1 MKKIL
6 SILLSVI
13 LLFSI
18 VMPVSAAI
26 QMDQITVI
34 ADSFDNTIYDEY
46 QQVVI
51 TTETIDFLAYADSI
65 IIDVIGTD
73 KDLIKNITIID
84 HHKII
89 FDMMMFG
96 ASEGSYTVVIDYKD
110 GITPMEQWDTQS
122 IVVKEGHFD
131 FDDDPATVESILTN
145 GITIRFFN
153 KEIESTLVCM
163 VDDVNVD
170 CTKITDRI
178 FKVYPTADEV
188 LNKDEIE
195 IRLITQTGFYMKTLR
210 IIENEVYLEKETYS
224 REEPLAFYVYS
235 KVIEFP
241 TNSEAFSAIITGR
254 GRYIDIS
261 NVVVFTKQKVKL
273 YTPLPL
279 ATGTYNMEFTF
290 DGAEETYNFEFE
302 VVMQTVLDNLEL
314 DDSVLDFLEVDGN
327 DISLTLYDNQIYRY
341 IDSEKREID
350 LTAYTFE
357 TFTLDF
363 TNQALLILLEN
374 NLGLTINFS
383 DYQFILPYEKLSE
396 LSEKDIYIYSQK
408 RNGFT
413 DTDYMYYPT
422 SKGLYIDSNVEG
434 MKIFTTLDSKIK
446 SYEKANVI
454 IEDLYE
460 NKRIEPAYVILE
472 QIYANYEGTGTYQ
485 FFVKANSFSDVYST
499 YWGNQ
504 YIAPLTV
511 VGIIDGMGDGTFA
524 PEGDVTRAQFAK
536 LVAVSTLIENG
547 NSSSFTD
554 IELSDWYYGYISG
567 LENEGIVDGSMF
579 YPNEAIL
586 RKDMAVM
593 VMKAYE
599 YYTGENLQAL
609 ADHSTATFTD
619 IDTLTAEEIKCI
631 SAAHYL
637 GIINGMTTTTYE
649 PNNTATRAQASAI
662 IYRLMI
668 ILEIL

>member
-18 VMPVSAAI
+18 VMPVSAAV
-26 QMDQITVI
+26 QTDQITVT
-34 ADSFDNTIYDEY
+34 ADSFDNTIYDEV

-51 TTETIDFLAYADSI
+51 TTETVDFLAYADSI
-65 IIDVIGTD
+65 SIDIIGTD

-84 HHKII
+84 NYTIT
-89 FDMMMFG
+89 FDMMMFN
-96 ASEGSYTVVIDYKD
+96 AAEGSYTVVVKYQD

-122 IVVKEGHFD
+122 ITVKEGHFD
-131 FDDDPATVESILTN
+131 IDDDPATVESILTN
-145 GITIRFFN
+145 GITVRFFN

-163 VDDVNVD
+163 IDDVQVD

-178 FKVYPTADEV
+178 FKVYPTANEV

-195 IRLITQTGFYMKTLR
+195 IRLITQTGFYKKTLR
-210 IIENEVYLEKETYS
+210 IIENEIYLEKEVYS
-224 REEPLAFYVYS
+224 RDEPLAFYVNS

-241 TNSEAFSAIITGR
+241 IDSEMFSAIITGR

-261 NVVVFTKQKVKL
+261 NVVVYNKQKVKL

-279 ATGTYNMEFTF
+279 ATGTYNMAFTF
-290 DGAEETYNFEFE
+290 DGSVETYNLEFE
-302 VVMQTVLDNLEL
+302 VVRQTILDDFEL
-314 DDSVLDFLEVDGN
+314 DDTVLDFLEVDGK
-327 DISLTLYDNQIYRY
+327 DVSLTLYDNQIYRY
-341 IDSEKREID
+341 IDSEKKEID
-350 LTAYTFE
+350 LTAYDFE
-357 TFTLDF
+357 TFSLDF
-363 TNQALLILLEN
+363 TNQALLILLES

-383 DYQFILPYEKLSE
+383 DYQFILPYEALAE
-396 LSEKDIYIYSQK
+396 LSEKDIYIFSQK
-408 RNGFT
+408 REGFS
-413 DTDYMYYPT
+413 DVDFMYYPT
-422 SKGLYIDSNVEG
+422 SEGLYIDSNVEG
-434 MKIFTTLDSKIK
+434 MKIFTTLKSTIV
-446 SYEKANVI
+446 SYERANVI

-460 NKRIEPAYVILE
+460 NRRTEPAYIIEE
-472 QIYANYEGTGTYQ
+472 QIYANYDGTGTYQ
-485 FFVKANSFSDVYST
+485 FFVKANSFTDVYST

-511 VGIIDGMGDGTFA
+511 IGIIDGMGDGTFA

-536 LVAVSTLIENG
+536 LVAVSIMLPAGT
-547 NSSSFTD
+547 SSSFTD
-554 IELSDWYYGYISG
+554 INTTAWYYGYVTG
-567 LENEGIVDGSMF
+567 LENENIVDGTTF
-579 YPNEAIL
+579 NPEEAIL
-586 RKDMAVM
+586 RSDMAVM

-599 YYTGENLQAL
+599 YYTGEDLQTL

-619 IDTLTAEEIKCI
+619 IDALTAEEIKCI

-637 GIINGMTTTTYE
+637 GIINGMTTTTFE

-662 IYRLMI
+662 IYRLMV